1 MEKGTSPKDF
11 AKLALKS
18 IKKGKEEVISGGKE
32 KYGVYLKRFFPKLF
46 SRIIRKADV
55 R

>member
-1 MEKGTSPKDF
+1 
-11 AKLALKS
+11 LALKS
-18 IKKGKEEVISGGKE
+18 IKKAKEEVISGGKE

-46 SRIIRKADV
+46 SRIIRNADV